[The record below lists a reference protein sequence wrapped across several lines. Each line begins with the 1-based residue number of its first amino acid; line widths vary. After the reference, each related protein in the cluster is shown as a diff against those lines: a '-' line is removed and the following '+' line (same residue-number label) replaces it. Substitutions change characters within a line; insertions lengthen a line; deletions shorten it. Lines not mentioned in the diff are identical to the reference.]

1 MIEGRCAYLNAVG
14 TAVPAT
20 EMHRIMAAYA
30 PPMLK
35 TTRDR
40 RLFERMAQ
48 RCGIERRHS
57 VLFPARSGTLDDA
70 GLYRP
75 GNFAGTAA
83 RMRVFEERAAD
94 LAFAAAVD
102 LDDDLEGVTHLVFV
116 SCTGFAAPGLDL
128 DLIERLALH
137 PTVERT
143 TIGFMGCYAAIN
155 ALRLARHIVRS
166 EPKARVLV
174 VCLELCTL
182 HLQETADL
190 ERALSFLIWADGCAT
205 ALVTDEPHGLELG
218 RSSTAIVAE
227 AADQITWRIGDQGFD
242 MTLAGAVPSTIGANL
257 PVRLPKI
264 LDGRSLE
271 EIVHWAVHPGGR
283 SVLDA
288 VESALGLGPEALA
301 ASREVLRSYGNM
313 SSATAL
319 FVLGAMLAGGI
330 PGPGCA
336 MAFGPGLAV
345 ESLMFEA
352 LS

>member
-1 MIEGRCAYLNAVG
+1 
-14 TAVPAT
+14 
-20 EMHRIMAAYA
+20 
-30 PPMLK
+30 
-35 TTRDR
+35 
-40 RLFERMAQ
+40 
-48 RCGIERRHS
+48 
-57 VLFPARSGTLDDA
+57 
-70 GLYRP
+70 
-75 GNFAGTAA
+75 
-83 RMRVFEERAAD
+83 
-94 LAFAAAVD
+94 
-102 LDDDLEGVTHLVFV
+102 LVFV